1 MEKLSHEQKNEMLF
15 FSLVEQWRFQ
25 AWVSLGKVKN
35 PATDKIER
43 NLELAKV
50 AIDMLDM
57 LKEKTSG
64 NLTENEERLLTQTL
78 ADLKLNY
85 VDEYE
90 REKREKTRQAESPG
104 TAPSAGQQE
113 QAKETRRGEAKA
125 TPRQSSKNPA
135 APTKTTEEPQ
145 KG

>member
-25 AWVSLGKVKN
+25 AWMSLGKIKN
-35 PATDKIER
+35 PATNKIER
-43 NLELAKV
+43 NLEMAKM

-90 REKREKTRQAESPG
+90 KEKREKARQAEQQ
-104 TAPSAGQQE
+104 TAERSAE
-113 QAKETRRGEAKA
+113 AKEAEKPKEEASAQAATEASGQKA
-125 TPRQSSKNPA
+125 AESDEKASSKN
-135 APTKTTEEPQ
+135 
-145 KG
+145 